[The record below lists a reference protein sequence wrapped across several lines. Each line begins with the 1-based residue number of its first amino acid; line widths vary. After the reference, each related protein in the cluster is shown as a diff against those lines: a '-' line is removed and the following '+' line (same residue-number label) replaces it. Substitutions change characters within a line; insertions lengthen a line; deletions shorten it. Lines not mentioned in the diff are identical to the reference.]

1 MATPHQQQPLQHPFL
16 RPPEDHEVVQ
26 SPVRVDEALG
36 PTEDL
41 DREPDGMPHQ
51 VIGLT
56 ALFSV
61 MLAMLV
67 GFMILAGG
75 TVSRVAAVALVL
87 LAVPTLVSTL
97 RRKAEIGRASC
108 RERVET

>member
-1 MATPHQQQPLQHPFL
+1 MSTPIQHSPHPVINPLVQH
-16 RPPEDHEVVQ
+16 DAVH
-26 SPVRVDEALG
+26 SPVRDDEALG

-61 MLAMLV
+61 MLAMLFASNV
-67 GFMILAGG
+67 RWRSSICGPKLDSNIGPVMA
-75 TVSRVAAVALVL
+75 
-87 LAVPTLVSTL
+87 
-97 RRKAEIGRASC
+97 RK
-108 RERVET
+108 

>member
-1 MATPHQQQPLQHPFL
+1 MATHQHPQHPII
-16 RPPEDHEVVQ
+16 RPPEHYEHVN
-26 SPVRVDEALG
+26 SPVRDDEALG

-61 MLAMLV
+61 MLAMLIA
-67 GFMILAGG
+67 FMVLTGG
-75 TVSRVAAVALVL
+75 TVSRVAAVILAL
-87 LAVPTLVSTL
+87 LAIPTLVSTL
-97 RRKAEIGRASC
+97 RNKASRDRDHLHPS
-108 RERVET
+108 R

>member
-1 MATPHQQQPLQHPFL
+1 MAIHQHPQHPII
-16 RPPEDHEVVQ
+16 RPPEHYEHVN
-26 SPVRVDEALG
+26 SPVRDDEALG

-41 DREPDGMPHQ
+41 DREPDGVPHH

-67 GFMILAGG
+67 AFMILTGG
-75 TVSRVAAVALVL
+75 TVSRIAAVVLAL
-87 LAVPTLVSTL
+87 LAIPVLVSSL
-97 RRKAEIGRASC
+97 RGKADRDRDRLHPS
-108 RERVET
+108 R

>member
-1 MATPHQQQPLQHPFL
+1 MANPHHSSLHPII
-16 RPPEDHEVVQ
+16 RPREEYEVVQ
-26 SPVRVDEALG
+26 SPVRDDDALG

-41 DREPDGMPHQ
+41 DREPDGVPHV

-67 GFMILAGG
+67 GFMFLAGG
-75 TVSRVAAVALVL
+75 TVSRVAAVILVL
-87 LAVPTLVSTL
+87 LAVPVLVSSL
-97 RRKAEIGRASC
+97 RKRAIRHRDVLHPS
-108 RERVET
+108 R